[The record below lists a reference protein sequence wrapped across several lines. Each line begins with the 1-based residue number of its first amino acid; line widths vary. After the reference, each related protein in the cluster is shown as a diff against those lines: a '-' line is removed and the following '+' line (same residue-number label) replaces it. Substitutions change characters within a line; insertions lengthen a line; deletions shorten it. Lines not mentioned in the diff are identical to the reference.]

1 MVIGKGGEKKSICDL
16 NKNNFREWKWMFG
29 LIERNW
35 EILLSY
41 EEYRKRFG
49 GKSFF

>member
-35 EILLSY
+35 EMSQSY
-41 EEYRKRFG
+41 EEHQKRFG